1 MVQISRKH
9 VSVILLNFN
18 GKSYLKG
25 CLDSLKRQTYREV
38 DVIFVDNAST
48 DGSVEYVKQNFPW
61 VRVIANSNN
70 VGFAEGNNIGVK
82 YTNADYLVFL
92 NCDTEVDP
100 KWLELLIE
108 KAESADD
115 IAICGSKILDMQQK
129 QMLQEVGGLCDVF
142 GFSLSRGMGEID
154 KHQYDEV
161 FETFY
166 VSGASL
172 LVKRQVADQI
182 GLFDPQYFFNQ
193 EDVDV
198 CWRAHLAGYKVVV
211 NPLSV
216 VYHKGGGSAEGAPGA
231 SANKTGYVT
240 SAWRR
245 YYAERNI
252 IRTLLKNY
260 SYLTLIK
267 LLPKFFFL
275 YFLEFTLYAVTGRL
289 NVAKAYLNALW
300 WNLANLKNT
309 WSYRREVQK
318 LRVVH
323 DEEIQKK
330 MIRGIGKLLRYK
342 QIGNPRFK

>member
-1 MVQISRKH
+1 M
-9 VSVILLNFN
+9 
-18 GKSYLKG
+18 
-25 CLDSLKRQTYREV
+25 
-38 DVIFVDNAST
+38 
-48 DGSVEYVKQNFPW
+48 
-61 VRVIANSNN
+61 NN
-70 VGFAEGNNIGVK
+70 VGFVEDNIGVK

-252 IRTLLKNY
+252 IRTLLKIIVISPLLNY
-260 SYLTLIK
+260 FQNFS
-267 LLPKFFFL
+267 L

-289 NVAKAYLNALW
+289 NVTKAYLNALW
-300 WNLANLKNT
+300 WNLANLKILGHT
-309 WSYRREVQK
+309 VGSAEASSSA
-318 LRVVH
+318 
-323 DEEIQKK
+323 
-330 MIRGIGKLLRYK
+330 
-342 QIGNPRFK
+342 